1 MTAPLF
7 KSLLFS
13 LSKGSFKRYVRPERG
28 WRVANFVTNHYGN
41 YGEVRGV
48 SVMPLRNADKIFILS
63 ISRETTY
70 RKLFLVLF
78 SLKNPGI

>member
-48 SVMPLRNADKIFILS
+48 SVMPLRNADKIFIWS
-63 ISRETTY
+63 ISRETY
-70 RKLFLVLF
+70 L
-78 SLKNPGI
+78 